1 MLKVLQPIDRVAIA
15 LILLLSLVI
24 GLLVGG
30 SQVCGTNC
38 FFHSGPRVSD
48 FTWQNRQIGAEDT
61 AFILTFDR
69 PMNEASVEQ
78 NLSID
83 PSLPGKISWAGNKIA
98 YTLTAPAP
106 YGTNYELELEGAK
119 EQIGQQQG
127 QTIEPFIGRFSS
139 RDRAFAY
146 IGVQGEERGRLIFYN
161 WTKDKKKILTPA
173 ALVVMDFEFYPKGE
187 KILFSAARNENE
199 GQGLP
204 DNQLYSVT
212 TELSSNTSNKVNLIV
227 DSKDYYNLQFDLSQ
241 NGEIIV
247 VQRVSKKD
255 PGDFGLWM
263 IRDSKRPQPL
273 NNPPGGDFL
282 IAPDSKTLAMAQ
294 GEGIALMPLEPDAQP
309 IDFLPKFGTIVNFS
323 RDGRSA
329 VMVNFNT
336 DNPKLRYI
344 KSLYLVNNQGL
355 QKKLLDTD
363 GSILDCQFD
372 PNATTLYCLLTKLLE
387 GEEYQ
392 EQPYLASIDLKT
404 NKLTPILAFPKY
416 QNITMSLASDGLG
429 VLFDQVV
436 AAGTSTKEDDFLR
449 TDSGEAIARSNLWL
463 TIPPSVTPSE
473 SSKADLE
480 KLPLLG
486 FHPQWSP

>member
-1 MLKVLQPIDRVAIA
+1 MLKFLEPIDRVAIA

-30 SQVCGTNC
+30 SKVCGTNC
-38 FFHSGPRVSD
+38 FFHSGPRVRNFS
-48 FTWQNRQIGAEDT
+48 WQDRQIGAEDT

-69 PMNEASVEQ
+69 PMNETSVEQ
-78 NLSID
+78 NLSIE
-83 PSLPGKISWAGNKIA
+83 PSLPGKFSWAGNKLA

-106 YGTNYELELEGAK
+106 YGTNYELELEEAR
-119 EQIGQQQG
+119 EQIGQRQG
-127 QTIEPFIGRFSS
+127 QAIEDFVGRFSS

-146 IGVQGEERGRLIFYN
+146 IGIEGEEKGRLILYN

-173 ALVVMDFEFYPKGE
+173 NLVVMDFKFYPKGE
-187 KILFSAARNENE
+187 KILFASARRENE
-199 GQGLP
+199 SQSLP

-212 TELSSNTSNKVNLIV
+212 TELNSNTPNEVTLV
-227 DSKDYYNLQFDLSQ
+227 LDSQDYHNLQFDLSQ
-241 NGEIIV
+241 DGRIIV

-255 PGDFGLWM
+255 PGEFGLWM
-263 IRDSKRPQPL
+263 IRDRSKPQPL

-282 IAPDSKTLAMAQ
+282 IAPDSQTIAMAQ
-294 GEGIALMPLEPDAQP
+294 GEGVALLPLEPQAQP

-323 RDGRSA
+323 KDGRSA
-329 VMVNFNT
+329 AMVNFNT

-344 KSLYLVNNQGL
+344 KSLYLVNNQGVE
-355 QKKLLDTD
+355 KKLLDTD
-363 GSILDCQFD
+363 GSILDCQFN

-392 EQPYLASIDLKT
+392 EQPYLAAIDLKT

-416 QNITMSLASDGLG
+416 QNITMSVASDGLG
-429 VLFDQVV
+429 VLFDQVI
-436 AAGTSTKEDDFLR
+436 AAGTSAKENDLLR
-449 TDSGEAIARSNLWL
+449 TDSGEPIVGSNLWL
-463 TIPPSVTPSE
+463 TIPPTVTASE